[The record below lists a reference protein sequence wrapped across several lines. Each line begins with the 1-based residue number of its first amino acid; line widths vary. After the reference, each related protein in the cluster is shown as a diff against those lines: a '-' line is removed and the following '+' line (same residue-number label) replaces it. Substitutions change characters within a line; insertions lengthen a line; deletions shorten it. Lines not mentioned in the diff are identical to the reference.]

1 MSDLKTSEATS
12 NATSSPES
20 EAGRSPC
27 DWLVGKTA
35 DPSGPAVAPVNL
47 SARQA
52 LDAGLMTRDTYGQPS
67 DGSSTSAA
75 LSAYLESRLRARLD
89 VNGSPEYVLTWKH
102 WDMESGPPIC
112 ALRASARRT
121 FANDCGGWP
130 TPLSVVRNH
139 SEETQQKRLK
149 NRQEKHGKNS
159 VPLYL
164 ENVASMAG
172 WPTATAQ
179 DHFSANATANRRNL
193 DSKHHSGTTLTDA
206 ARFAGWATPAAQ
218 EPGGTVEQFLDR
230 KRKANANGS
239 SMGVS
244 VTALAMQVQLT
255 GWATPAA
262 RDFKSE
268 SATDEF
274 NDKRNAEVRGKPL
287 SYQAVLTTLGSTASG
302 SPAPTAKRGALN
314 PALSRWLQGYPSDW
328 LMAAPERTPRGRK
341 S

>member
-1 MSDLKTSEATS
+1 MVTSMNGVLKMSDPKTSEATP
-12 NATSSPES
+12 NATSLQEFQD
-20 EAGRSPC
+20 GRMPC

-52 LDAGLMTRDTYGQPS
+52 LDAGLMTKGTYGQPS
-67 DGSSTSAA
+67 DGSSTSAD
-75 LSAYLESRLRARLD
+75 LQQSLESRLRARLD

-121 FANDCGGWP
+121 SGNDCGGLQTGWP
-130 TPLSVVRNH
+130 TPKAQRPEQATTYAGGNPTLGMAAR
-139 SEETQQKRLK
+139 
-149 NRQEKHGKNS
+149 
-159 VPLYL
+159 Y
-164 ENVASMAG
+164 AG
-172 WPTATAQ
+172 WPTTTTTRDAASSG
-179 DHFSANATANRRNL
+179 SANYSTASGR
-193 DSKHHSGTTLTDA
+193 HSGTTLTDA
-206 ARFAGWATPAAQ
+206 ARFAGWPTARANDGTGGKVPPGRQGGMALKTAA
-218 EPGGTVEQFLDR
+218 LM
-230 KRKANANGS
+230 A
-239 SMGVS
+239 
-244 VTALAMQVQLT
+244 

-268 SATDEF
+268 SATPAF

-287 SYQAVLTTLGSTASG
+287 SYQATLGETSSG

-314 PALSRWLQGYPSDW
+314 PALSAWLQGYPSDW
-328 LMAAPERTPRGRK
+328 LMVAPERTPRGRK